1 MAPLSIEVLTYAPT
15 EFFHCMHCEVTMQAV
30 GLGQAVH
37 REQRAAAF
45 PPDLQ
50 AAYEALGDWVRD
62 LCQRHGD
69 RVAIR
74 IVDAASLEGV
84 YKSLRYRTRRYPTVV
99 IGGTVYRDADYAALT
114 RVVDAAVSAAPVA

>member
-1 MAPLSIEVLTYAPT
+1 MAPLPIEVLTYAPT
-15 EFFHCMHCEVTMQAV
+15 EFFHCLHCEATMQAI

-50 AAYEALGDWVRD
+50 AAYAALGDWVRA
-62 LCQRHGD
+62 LSRRHGD

-99 IGGTVYRDADYAALT
+99 IGGTIYRDAPYDALT
-114 RVVDAAVSAAPVA
+114 RAVDAALGATPVT